1 MCGARVLAST
11 LMNATVGAAMY
22 DPSCRV
28 RLCAVRLLADV
39 ARALQPAEVLRVA
52 LLKVRAQL
60 TPKPRRDYAEVA
72 RAIQARDTDK
82 SVRHVALELLARY
95 EGAAELARPESVRTL
110 LAHGAPP
117 ALTSASTWRYLR
129 AHKAEPAAALRR
141 IGAIELKEAIA
152 PVLEENIDELYAAC
166 FGAGAAP
173 VVDAG
178 GAVGD
183 AGDGVRDDDAAL
195 QEMWDELASDDG
207 RS

>member
-1 MCGARVLAST
+1 M
-11 LMNATVGAAMY
+11 
-22 DPSCRV
+22 
-28 RLCAVRLLADV
+28 
-39 ARALQPAEVLRVA
+39 
-52 LLKVRAQL
+52 
-60 TPKPRRDYAEVA
+60 
-72 RAIQARDTDK
+72 
-82 SVRHVALELLARY
+82 ALELLARY

-141 IGAIELKEAIA
+141 LGAVELKEAIA
-152 PVLEENIDELYAAC
+152 PVLEEDIEELYAAC
-166 FGAGAAP
+166 FGVGAAP

-178 GAVGD
+178 EAVGD
-183 AGDGVRDDDAAL
+183 AGDGVQQDDDAAL